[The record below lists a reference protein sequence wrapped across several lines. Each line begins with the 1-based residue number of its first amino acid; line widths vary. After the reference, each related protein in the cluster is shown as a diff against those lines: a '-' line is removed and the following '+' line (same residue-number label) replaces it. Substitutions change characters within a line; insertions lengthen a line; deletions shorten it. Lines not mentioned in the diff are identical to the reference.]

1 MAIITKRRGRFV
13 VDYRDAA
20 GRRRRESYRT
30 KAEAEAAYARALA
43 ASRGPRAFGTDLDV
57 TLSTFAAK
65 WLEGLGQTI
74 RESTLYG
81 YRWAMEKH
89 VLPIAGHW
97 RVRELSRAHLAKLVA
112 ELSEKRA
119 RNRKRPKATKADEA
133 ATSTQPAAPVQPPK
147 LTRKTLSVILGT
159 LHTCL
164 NEAVDEGIILANP
177 AARRGKSLA
186 RVLGPRPAETE
197 ERVRAM
203 NRDELARFLDTA
215 RTVAA
220 DYYALLFTLSRTG
233 CRIGEALALKWDDLD
248 FPGRKVRFAR
258 SVSPSGVVSPPKNG
272 RSRTVD
278 MSLTLRGVLEAH
290 QAKLRAAAFK
300 AGGPMAPWAFPSEA
314 GSTLDANNLRD
325 RVFAK
330 VCRKAG
336 LPYHSPHDLRHTFA
350 SLLLQDG
357 VSLAHVQR
365 MLGHSDPR
373 LTASLYGKWLPV
385 ENPDAVDRLD
395 APAVVPAD
403 KAAEATAGS
412 GNAAVAAPA
421 AAPASAAPAAAA
433 RAVVASP
440 TPAKR
445 PENRAF
451 RSPRHRVVT
460 ETRRGAVEAPRK
472 SLIMNGRG
480 ERIRTSDLLV
490 PNAAE
495 APGPLEPQ
503 ATSGDDTPV
512 SARQSDD

>member
-1 MAIITKRRGRFV
+1 M
-13 VDYRDAA
+13 DYRDAA
-20 GRRRRESYRT
+20 GVRRWETYRT

-43 ASRGPRAFGTDLDV
+43 ASRGPRAFGADLDV
-57 TLSTFAAK
+57 TLSAFAAK
-65 WLEGLGQTI
+65 WIEGLGQTI
-74 RESTLYG
+74 SESTLYG
-81 YRWAMEKH
+81 YCWAMEKH
-89 VLPIAGHW
+89 VLPVLGHW
-97 RVRELSRAHLAKLVA
+97 RVRELSRAHLVKLVA
-112 ELSEKRA
+112 ELAEKRV
-119 RNRKRPKATKADEA
+119 RNRKRPKAAKADEA
-133 ATSTQPAAPVQPPK
+133 AGPAQPATPAEPPK
-147 LTRKTLSVILGT
+147 LTRKSLSVILGT

-164 NEAVDEGIILANP
+164 NEAVDQGIIIANP

-186 RVLGPRPAETE
+186 RALGPRQAETE

-203 NRDELARFLDTA
+203 TRPELALFLDTA
-215 RTVAA
+215 RTETA
-220 DYYALLFTLSRTG
+220 DYHALLFTLSRTG
-233 CRIGEALALKWDDLD
+233 CRIGEALALKWGDLD
-248 FPGRKVRFAR
+248 FAGRKVRFAR

-300 AGGPMAPWAFPSEA
+300 AGEPMAPWVFPSEA

-336 LPYHSPHDLRHTFA
+336 LPYHAPHDLRHTFA

-395 APAVVPAD
+395 APAPAA
-403 KAAEATAGS
+403 KAAEATSGS
-412 GNAAVAAPA
+412 GSSAVADPPAAPA
-421 AAPASAAPAAAA
+421 AKTPESHEPAPAAPGQAERSGPAA
-433 RAVVASP
+433 TLPVLALANR
-440 TPAKR
+440 AKR

-451 RSPRHRVVT
+451 RARGSRTVA

-472 SLIMNGRG
+472 SLMMNGRG

-490 PNAAE
+490 PN
-495 APGPLEPQ
+495 Q
-503 ATSGDDTPV
+503 AL
-512 SARQSDD
+512 